1 MSAWTRWLAA
11 PLPRSAALAPEHG
24 RRAINRSED
33 LEHIRRALE
42 RAGSIARSFTP
53 GRARVTYKNNGGP
66 VTEADLAVD
75 DALRRELPRPDE
87 GWLSEETPDTRARL
101 DRRRV
106 WIVDPIDGTRE
117 FMDSIPEW
125 NISIGLAE
133 DGVAVAGGVYN
144 PSTDE
149 MFLGAPGTGI
159 TLNGQPVTASPRPS
173 LEGGVVLVGRWALEG
188 WRGRRW
194 QGHPFQARAVGAI
207 AYALALVAAGSADA
221 IWSRSPKAEWDIA
234 AGVALITAAGGH
246 ITAWDGSP
254 FRFNRWPPITEG
266 LVATGSRLMPAVRAL
281 LAIRGQVPTD
291 G

>member
-1 MSAWTRWLAA
+1 MRWPAA
-11 PLPRSAALAPEHG
+11 PSTRSAARAPDAG
-24 RRAINRSED
+24 RHAISRSED
-33 LEHIRRALE
+33 LERIRRALE
-42 RAGSIARSFTP
+42 RAGSIARGFTP
-53 GRARVTYKNNGGP
+53 GRARVTYKSSGGP

-75 DALRRELPRPDE
+75 EALRRELPRPDE
-87 GWLSEETPDTRARL
+87 GWLSEETPDSRARL

-149 MFLGAPGTGI
+149 MVLGALETGV
-159 TLNGQPVTASPRPS
+159 TLNGQPVTASPRQS
-173 LEGGVVLVGRWALEG
+173 LEDALVLVGRWALEG
-188 WRGRRW
+188 RRGRRW
-194 QGHPFQARAVGAI
+194 QGLPFQVRAVGAI
-207 AYALALVAAGSADA
+207 AYSLALVAAGRADA
-221 IWSRSPKAEWDIA
+221 IWSRSPKPEWDIA
-234 AGVALITAAGGH
+234 AGVAMITAAGGH

-254 FRFNRWPPITEG
+254 CRFNRWPPITDG
-266 LVATGSRLMPAVRAL
+266 LVATGAHLMPTVREL
-281 LAIRGQVPTD
+281 IDTRGRVPTD